1 MQFLQIQ
8 DSASTDVTN
17 LGSHSNYSI
26 YYWKHSTHK
35 WTHAVQTPVIQR
47 SPVDIL
53 EFLFGD
59 LKIFAEGSQTVP
71 YVPEKNEVK
80 LTIANALI

>member
-1 MQFLQIQ
+1 M
-8 DSASTDVTN
+8 D
-17 LGSHSNYSI
+17 
-26 YYWKHSTHK
+26 
-35 WTHAVQTPVIQR
+35 HAVQTPVIQR

-53 EFLFGD
+53 KLLFGD